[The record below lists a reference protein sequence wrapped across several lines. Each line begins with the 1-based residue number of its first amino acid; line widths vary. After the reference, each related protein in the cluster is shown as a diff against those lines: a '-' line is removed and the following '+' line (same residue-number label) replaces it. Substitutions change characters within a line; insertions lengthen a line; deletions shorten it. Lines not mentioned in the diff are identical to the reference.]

1 MAEQTLSLEVTRIH
15 KIEGSGKMKAFV
27 DLNVSGLLVVRGLK
41 VVEGPDGLFVSMP
54 QEQGK
59 DKKWYDT
66 IRCLSSSFR
75 GDISDCVLNAYNKK
89 TAE

>member
-1 MAEQTLSLEVTRIH
+1 MVEQALSLEVARIH
-15 KIEGSGKMKAFV
+15 KIEGIGKMKAFV
-27 DLNVSGLLVVRGLK
+27 DLNINGVLVIRGLK

-66 IRCLSSSFR
+66 IRCLSGSFR
-75 GDISDCVLNAYNKK
+75 NNISDCILDAYNKK
-89 TAE
+89 T